1 MECIPSKMTESV
13 ICDSI
18 DDHLDK
24 VIQRNQWGFRKGFST
39 NSLWLYITEMWKR
52 ILDKENVVGT
62 VLINFRKA
70 LDSVDHSILSYKMDA
85 CS

>member
-18 DDHLDK
+18 NDHLDK

-39 NSLWLYITEMWKR
+39 NSLLLYITKMWKR
-52 ILDKENVVGT
+52 NLDKRNVVCT
-62 VLINFRKA
+62 VLIDFRKA
-70 LDSVDHSILSYKMDA
+70 FDSMDHSI
-85 CS
+85 